1 MILAATRDAARLF
14 LELGTVTI
22 VLAVGARLAART
34 GFSSIPLYL
43 VAGIVLGALAPPT
56 LDDAL
61 VTTLSEV
68 GIVLLLFTL
77 GLEYSALEIASGLRG
92 GVRGGIVDVAL
103 NFPPGFAVGLP
114 MGWGLVGALV
124 LGGITYVS
132 SSGIVAKVVGDLG
145 RVRNPETPGLLS
157 LLILEDLA
165 MALYLPLIGV
175 LLIRSGMSTA
185 VASAVVALAV
195 VGLIFLLALRHGHFV
210 SRAVWH
216 ESDEV
221 LVLSTMGVLLL
232 VAGITE
238 RVHVSAAVGGSLL
251 GIALS
256 GPVADRARVLVWAM
270 RDLFAAM
277 FFFFALRIDLGDIPP
292 VLVPAIALIAI
303 TCLAEDRH
311 RLDRRR
317 RPRRRGAYASGYRA
331 DRPRRV
337 LDRDRR
343 SRGQPQRRASRA
355 CACAREEDAAVH
367 RPPDLLGPDAMIE
380 LRGVGRRSAS
390 CAGGEE
396 VGVLDGRFGGGRR
409 RADVPVGAGGEGG
422 AVALSATRPRGGPSL
437 LLCRFPYCRG

>member
-56 LDDAL
+56 LDDVL

-77 GLEYSALEIASGLRG
+77 GLEYSALELASGLRERREG
-92 GVRGGIVDVAL
+92 RDRRSSLL
-103 NFPPGFAVGLP
+103 NFPPGFVVGLL

-132 SSGIVAKVVGDLG
+132 SSGIVAKVVSDLG
-145 RVRNPETPGLLS
+145 RVTNPETPGLLS
-157 LLILEDLA
+157 LLVLEDLA

-175 LLIRSGMSTA
+175 VLIGSDMSTA
-185 VASAVVALAV
+185 IVSAVVALAV
-195 VGLIFLLALRHGHFV
+195 VGLIFLLALRHGHLV
-210 SRAVWH
+210 SRAVRH

-232 VAGITE
+232 VAGLTE
-238 RVHVSAAVGGSLL
+238 RVHVSAAVGGFLL

-256 GPVADRARVLVWAM
+256 GPVADRARVLVWPM

-277 FFFFALRIDLGDIPP
+277 FFFFFALRIDLGDVPP

-303 TCLAEDRH
+303 SCVAKTATGWIASAGLDVEARLRAGTALIAHGEFSIVIAGLAVSGNVDPE
-311 RLDRRR
+311 L
-317 RPRRRGAYASGYRA
+317 GALAA
-331 DRPRRV
+331 TLV
-337 LDRDRR
+337 L
-343 SRGQPQRRASRA
+343 GTA
-355 CACAREEDAAVH
+355 
-367 RPPDLLGPDAMIE
+367 LLGPLATH
-380 LRGVGRRSAS
+380 
-390 CAGGEE
+390 
-396 VGVLDGRFGGGRR
+396 F
-409 RADVPVGAGGEGG
+409 ADDLARLLPQGG
-422 AVALSATRPRGGPSL
+422 AATAVQRR
-437 LLCRFPYCRG
+437 